1 MRGPMGPCR
10 VLLIASMFGLFPSLN
25 KCLKKPLTRYIQTR
39 GTRIPPDRFRT
50 PTTLDKET
58 SRQCTVQ
65 KGSKIF
71 SILISRLSRPS
82 CRVCSLH
89 AAFRKALEGSVMAAG
104 INRCIVMSGLVIAAG
119 VTGCLSLETG
129 STTGAGT
136 GGTGGNTSV
145 VIQEWTATEPTTTM
159 GYQLPD
165 WLKIECSTDNR
176 TSQWGPGQI
185 QRPFGPNAA
194 RPRNMGNGWGLSVE
208 NRRKNR
214 LVESDSWNGASWTM
228 PPPPIS
234 SMASMSGQPDPA
246 GGNAATRFQSS
257 GSQRSVQATVPNG
270 YPSAWL
276 KGEGTA
282 PYAYFAV
289 DNGMGAWR
297 YAIVD
302 NADGW
307 QRYEMEVASGA
318 FFLDTAGSQG
328 VPAITTTTIIHAY
341 GAQHETDAGNGA
353 VYYPSSYIP
362 TTTGEANRN
371 ADLLFSDWAGTLMPS
386 GYFHVVMKIAPNYAS
401 DEAKAGHHDVL
412 FLNAANN
419 VTFEFGPGTLS
430 LESTGNKLSGPTT
443 GKISWERE
451 DELTVEIKATP
462 LGRSLSLSGARSGN
476 FEVSD
481 ELNLP
486 WPMDSTLYFLGAT
499 AGAQECADLRSVSFY
514 EVK

>member
-1 MRGPMGPCR
+1 MAARMNRWIVMG
-10 VLLIASMFGLFPSLN
+10 GL
-25 KCLKKPLTRYIQTR
+25 
-39 GTRIPPDRFRT
+39 
-50 PTTLDKET
+50 
-58 SRQCTVQ
+58 
-65 KGSKIF
+65 
-71 SILISRLSRPS
+71 
-82 CRVCSLH
+82 
-89 AAFRKALEGSVMAAG
+89 VMAVGA
-104 INRCIVMSGLVIAAG
+104 
-119 VTGCLSLETG
+119 TGCLNLETA

-136 GGTGGNTSV
+136 GGTGGTGGTTPV

-159 GYQLPD
+159 GYELPD

-176 TSQWGPGQI
+176 TSQWGPSQI

-194 RPRNMGNGWGLSVE
+194 RPRNIGNGWGLSVE

-214 LVESDSWNGASWTM
+214 LLESDSWNGASWTM
-228 PPPPIS
+228 PAAPIS
-234 SMASMSGQPDPA
+234 PMASISGQPDPA
-246 GGNAATRFQSS
+246 GGKAATRFQSS

-276 KGEGTA
+276 KGGGTP

-302 NADGW
+302 NADVW
-307 QRYEMEVASGA
+307 QRYEANVASGA

-328 VPAITTTTIIHAY
+328 VPAITTPTVIHAY

-362 TTTGEANRN
+362 TTTSEANRN
-371 ADLLFSDWAGTLMPS
+371 ADVLTSGWAGTLMPS

-401 DEAKAGHHDVL
+401 DEAKVGHHDVL
-412 FLNAANN
+412 YVNATNN
-419 VTFEFGPGTLS
+419 VTFEFGAGTMV
-430 LESTGNKLSGPTT
+430 LESAGNKLFGPTT

-462 LGRSLSLSGARSGN
+462 LGRSLSLSGATSGN
-476 FEVSD
+476 FAVSD
-481 ELNLP
+481 ELDLP

-499 AGAQECADLRSVSFY
+499 AGAQECVDLRSVAFY